1 MADQAKCRHPKCD
14 RPLFWIGTGR
24 RPTLCPEHAP
34 TKPRHDPKKK
44 LIPVPAEESSRADVD
59 GVRRE
64 RVEKAKST
72 AELLA
77 PIRRAAE
84 SQLKDLGER
93 ADENQKAINDAAFQ
107 AECMGALLVLMA
119 VSTGETID
127 LTPPGNKPFGIGK
140 LLDAYERLGG
150 SEGAVTQIVNSYTVE
165 VAE

>member
-1 MADQAKCRHPKCD
+1 MSDQAKCKQPGCD
-14 RPLFWIGTGR
+14 EPLFWIGTGR
-24 RPTLCPEHAP
+24 RPTLCEEHAP
-34 TKPRHDPKKK
+34 TKRRHDPSKK
-44 LIPVPAEESSRADVD
+44 LVPVPAEPSNRADAS
-59 GVRRE
+59 GIQRA
-64 RVEKAKST
+64 RVEKAKTT

-93 ADENQKAINDAAFQ
+93 ADEDRKAINNAAFQ

-150 SEGAVTQIVNSYTVE
+150 SDGAVTKVVNNYTIEVVE
-165 VAE
+165 